1 MKMTNFK
8 INYFC
13 LSLNP
18 NNKVKMKSISIV
30 VSLILSVLTLTGQIT
45 PNLVAYYNF
54 DANLSDAVGN
64 SANLGMAV
72 GTVNYDCG
80 PLLESI
86 ALDGNNNEIQFGGS
100 FAEAFNK
107 NDFTLSLYFRPLST
121 SGTSQ
126 YLFSKSTMD
135 CSGNKTLDIKYDPD
149 LNAINVIMTE
159 NASKR
164 VRLNSGLTSGDCWQ
178 HLVLV
183 RKENVV
189 KLYLNEKPV
198 DEDATGTAI
207 DLSDESDIFL
217 GGSLCLVANSQRF
230 KGYVDELKFFN
241 RALDLREIQT
251 LSLYPDQI
259 ATSDTLIFLGEQVPI
274 SMYKTCGNRVTW
286 SPSVDLNSPVLLEP
300 LITPKSAGF
309 QTYTVQISDDR
320 GDCIATDEIIINV
333 VDPNT
338 LDCGQGFIPSA
349 FTPNGDGLNDQ
360 IGISN
365 PYALSDFQEL
375 LITDRWGN
383 TLFKTNNPFDQWDGF
398 YKGVLMSPGV
408 VTYQMRYTCQ
418 EEEIQQSGSITI
430 LY

>member
-1 MKMTNFK
+1 
-8 INYFC
+8 
-13 LSLNP
+13 
-18 NNKVKMKSISIV
+18 MKSLVTLIGF
-30 VSLILSVLTLTGQIT
+30 SLSFFSMKGQIS

-54 DANLSDAVGN
+54 DANLNDAVGN

-72 GTVNYDCG
+72 GTINYDCG
-80 PLLESI
+80 PLIESI

-107 NDFTLSLYFRPLST
+107 NDFTLSFYFRPLSN

-164 VRLNSGLTSGDCWQ
+164 VRLNSSLTAGDCWH

-207 DLSDESDIFL
+207 DLTDESDIFL

-230 KGYVDELKFFN
+230 KGLIDELKFFN
-241 RALDLREIQT
+241 RAFDLREIET

-259 ATSDTLIFLGEQVPI
+259 ATSDTLIFLGEQVSI
-274 SMYKTCGNRVTW
+274 SMYKTCGTRVLW

-300 LITPKSAGF
+300 LISPSDPGF

-320 GDCIATDEIIINV
+320 GSCIATDEIIINV

-338 LDCGQGFIPSA
+338 LDCGQGFMPSA

-365 PYALSDFQEL
+365 PYALPDFQEL

-383 TLFKTNNPFDQWDGF
+383 ILFKTNNPFEQWDGY

-408 VTYQMRYTCQ
+408 VTFQMRYTCN

>member
-1 MKMTNFK
+1 
-8 INYFC
+8 
-13 LSLNP
+13 
-18 NNKVKMKSISIV
+18 MKSLVTLIGF
-30 VSLILSVLTLTGQIT
+30 SLSFFSMKGQIS

-54 DANLSDAVGN
+54 DANLNDAVGN

-80 PLLESI
+80 PLIESI

-107 NDFTLSLYFRPLST
+107 NDFTLSFYFRPLSN

-164 VRLNSGLTSGDCWQ
+164 VRLNSSLTAGDCWH

-207 DLSDESDIFL
+207 DLTDESDIFL

-230 KGYVDELKFFN
+230 KGLIDELKFFN
-241 RALDLREIQT
+241 RAFDLREIET

-259 ATSDTLIFLGEQVPI
+259 ATSDTLIFLGEQVSI
-274 SMYKTCGNRVTW
+274 SMYKTCGTRVSW

-300 LITPKSAGF
+300 LISPSDPGF

-320 GDCIATDEIIINV
+320 GSCIAIDEIIINV

-338 LDCGQGFIPSA
+338 LDCGQGFMPSA

-365 PYALSDFQEL
+365 PYALPDFQEL

-383 TLFKTNNPFDQWDGF
+383 ILFKTNNPFEQWDGY

-408 VTYQMRYTCQ
+408 VTFQMRYTCN